1 MTESNLVYEADRW
14 ELLSRSAAVCA
25 AEAERVARSL
35 AVAERTN
42 DGRWRV
48 PGGTQ
53 RDADRARL
61 SAQIV
66 GALAN
71 ELET

>member
-1 MTESNLVYEADRW
+1 MTEFDVAYEADRW

-35 AVAERTN
+35 TVAERGD

-48 PGGTQ
+48 HAGTQ

-61 SAQIV
+61 SAQMV
-66 GALAN
+66 AAMAN
-71 ELET
+71 ELDA